1 WATSSSRSSSAGS
14 ASRTSRPGC
23 RGTGASSTGWIRS
36 CRRPPSPTRSSC
48 CSTDVTA
55 SRSRHAAWVALR
67 GEHDVPPSP
76 QGPPRLRHRR
86 GRGLPRGR
94 PSGLHE
100 RGSRGVGH
108 HGGQHPHDRLLAAQG
123 RLLDDARGCRPRTA
137 RGCLRRARAQPRHR
151 PDGRGGLVRRGARDG
166 AGDPRP
172 GRAARAEAVPAGH
185 RADAGL
191 LGGRRR
197 RVHRPG
203 RRLLPERGAAH
214 DRRGAHGRL
223 PRPARRLPRGAG
235 RLPARYRHRG
245 HARGALRRST
255 SSGSRRAPT
264 RARGSHVVPGMR
276 HYTGATVSGYRRT
289 GALPEPQ
296 RHVASV
302 PPARRTLVRPR
313 WALGVFSYLVSI
325 GLVAAFLVEPSGLS
339 SAATLAAASDPVDT
353 RGVAGQSVTVDG
365 EATASARDG
374 FEVVKPKPKRVVGTA
389 PAVGVPDPGTAQA
402 IAYDMVMAY
411 GWGQS
416 EFDCLVA
423 LWNKESG
430 WNAFAHNRS

>member
-1 WATSSSRSSSAGS
+1 
-14 ASRTSRPGC
+14 
-23 RGTGASSTGWIRS
+23 
-36 CRRPPSPTRSSC
+36 
-48 CSTDVTA
+48 
-55 SRSRHAAWVALR
+55 
-67 GEHDVPPSP
+67 
-76 QGPPRLRHRR
+76 
-86 GRGLPRGR
+86 
-94 PSGLHE
+94 
-100 RGSRGVGH
+100 
-108 HGGQHPHDRLLAAQG
+108 
-123 RLLDDARGCRPRTA
+123 
-137 RGCLRRARAQPRHR
+137 
-151 PDGRGGLVRRGARDG
+151 
-166 AGDPRP
+166 
-172 GRAARAEAVPAGH
+172 
-185 RADAGL
+185 
-191 LGGRRR
+191 
-197 RVHRPG
+197 
-203 RRLLPERGAAH
+203 
-214 DRRGAHGRL
+214 
-223 PRPARRLPRGAG
+223 
-235 RLPARYRHRG
+235 
-245 HARGALRRST
+245 
-255 SSGSRRAPT
+255 
-264 RARGSHVVPGMR
+264 MR

-430 WNAFAHNRS
+430 WNAFAHNRSSGAYGIPQALPGDKMASAGSDWATNPTTQITWGLGYISGRYGTPCGAWGHSQLKNWY